1 MITGN
6 FIETVFSVSSRI
18 LLYEDSD
25 CQLSKKHN
33 KSAGSV
39 SRSAAGGYDEAARQR
54 RGSLNALYWQVA
66 LSAYY
71 HQSGLLQIFGKEKF
85 AFQTNNLMIVGL
97 LIFLL
102 VRGGDQDAGKAPQ
115 LISR

>member
-1 MITGN
+1 M
-6 FIETVFSVSSRI
+6 RI
-18 LLYEDSD
+18 LIVNLP
-25 CQLSKKHN
+25 
-33 KSAGSV
+33 KSTISPQD
-39 SRSAAGGYDEAARQR
+39 RFSAPQQGDTMKR
-54 RGSLNALYWQVA
+54 RGNGVGAWNTLYWQVA

-71 HQSGLLQIFGKEKF
+71 HQSGLFQIFGKEKF

-102 VRGGDQDAGKAPQ
+102 VRGGDQDAGEAPQ